1 LSKRQKSF
9 LFILLVFLIFLLLF
23 VFKVRDNMKDFE
35 VNYKAGER
43 FAVGETLYQV
53 QDGHYMFKYLPF
65 SAFLY
70 VPLSFLPLDLA
81 KLIWYSIVIFCSFY
95 IFYLSKKILRP
106 EGKSIYLFIFTPLV
120 LAKFV
125 LREIQL
131 GQINAVV
138 TVVLLLMI
146 LFLMND
152 LQQRVPTPP
161 SNLTSE
167 EKSRSKKEICAGVLC
182 GLATAMK
189 PYALIFF
196 PYFLVKKKF
205 MPILTGMSFLIL
217 ALFIPSFFYGFRG
230 NIILLKE
237 WISSLSHSTPIYLTS
252 QDNISIIALFSK
264 WTQNQTL
271 SLILAGAVTAV
282 LALLVLVL
290 VLKGRGMAQASILE
304 CSILLVLIPL
314 ISPLGWDY
322 TLLISALGVMFAI
335 QNFFRY
341 SKFWRIFLAFNF
353 FVISFSLY
361 DLMGRKLYSEFMSWS
376 IITINFLILIGYLA
390 YLRLRK
396 LY

>member
-1 LSKRQKSF
+1 VQKRKAF
-9 LFILLVFLIFLLLF
+9 LLILLISLIFFLLF
-23 VFKVRDNMKDFE
+23 VFKARENMKDFE

-43 FAVGETLYQV
+43 FAAGETLYQV
-53 QDGHYMFKYLPF
+53 QDGHYMFKYPPF

-70 VPLSFLPLDLA
+70 LPLSFLPLDLA
-81 KLIWYSIVIFCSFY
+81 KFIWYTIVIFSSFSL
-95 IFYLSKKILRP
+95 FYLSNKILRP
-106 EGKSIYLFIFTPLV
+106 EGKSVYLFIFTPLV

-138 TVVLLLMI
+138 TAVLLLMI
-146 LFLMND
+146 LFLTNGF
-152 LQQRVPTPP
+152 QQQVASPP
-161 SNLTSE
+161 LNLTAKR
-167 EKSRSKKEICAGVLC
+167 KSNSKKEICAGVLC
-182 GLATAMK
+182 GLATAVK

-205 MPILTGMSFLIL
+205 MPILSGLSFLIL
-217 ALFIPSFFYGFRG
+217 AFLLPSFFYGFRG
-230 NIILLKE
+230 NLILLKE
-237 WISSLSHSTPIYLTS
+237 WISTLSRSTPIYFTS
-252 QDNISIIALFSK
+252 QDNISITALFAK

-271 SLILAGAVTAV
+271 SLILAGVTIAV
-282 LALLVLVL
+282 LAALVLVL
-290 VLKGRGMAQASILE
+290 VLKGRGMARASILE

-322 TLLISALGVMFAI
+322 TLLISALGVMLAI

-353 FVISFSLY
+353 SVIAFSLY

-376 IITINFLILIGYLA
+376 VITINFLILIGYLA
-390 YLRLRK
+390 FLRFRK
-396 LY
+396 VC

>member
-1 LSKRQKSF
+1 VLIS
-9 LFILLVFLIFLLLF
+9 LIFLLLF
-23 VFKVRDNMKDFE
+23 VFKVRNEMKDFE
-35 VNYKAGER
+35 VNYKAGKR
-43 FAVGETLYQV
+43 LGAGETLYQV

-65 SAFLY
+65 SALLY
-70 VPLSFLPLDLA
+70 LPLSFLPLDLA
-81 KLIWYSIVIFCSFY
+81 KFIWYSIVIFCSFSL
-95 IFYLSKKILRP
+95 FYLSKKILRP
-106 EGKSIYLFIFTPLV
+106 GEKSVLLFIFTPLV

-138 TVVLLLMI
+138 TVILLFMI
-146 LFLMND
+146 QFLAD
-152 LQQRVPTPP
+152 GFRQQVAAAP
-161 SNLTSE
+161 SNLPCERMSH
-167 EKSRSKKEICAGVLC
+167 SKKEICAGVLS
-182 GLATAMK
+182 GLATAVK

-205 MPILTGMSFLIL
+205 LPVLIGLGFLIL
-217 ALFIPSFFYGFRG
+217 AVLVPSFFYGFQG
-230 NIILLKE
+230 NIILHKE
-237 WISSLSHSTPIYLTS
+237 WISTLSHSTPIYLTS
-252 QDNISIIALFSK
+252 HDNISIIALFAK

-271 SLILAGAVTAV
+271 ALILAGIAAAILAILV
-282 LALLVLVL
+282 LAL

-322 TLLISALGVMFAI
+322 TLLISTLGVMLAI

-353 FVISFSLY
+353 SVIGLSLY
-361 DLMGRKLYSEFMSWS
+361 DLMGRRFYSEFMSWS
-376 IITINFLILIGYLA
+376 VITINFLILIGYLA

-396 LY
+396 FC

>member
-1 LSKRQKSF
+1 
-9 LFILLVFLIFLLLF
+9 
-23 VFKVRDNMKDFE
+23 MKDFE

-70 VPLSFLPLDLA
+70 LPLSFLPLDLA
-81 KLIWYSIVIFCSFY
+81 KFIWYWIVIFCSFF
-95 IFYLSKKILRP
+95 IFYLSKKIIRP
-106 EGKSIYLFIFTPLV
+106 EGKSVYLFIFTPLV
-120 LAKFV
+120 LSKFI

-138 TVVLLLMI
+138 TVVLLLMVQ
-146 LFLMND
+146 FLAD
-152 LQQRVPTPP
+152 GFKQQAAAPS
-161 SNLTSE
+161 SNLTSQG
-167 EKSRSKKEICAGVLC
+167 RNNAKKEIYAGVFC
-182 GLATAMK
+182 GLATAVK

-205 MPILTGMSFLIL
+205 MPVLSGLGFLIL
-217 ALFIPSFFYGFRG
+217 ALLIPSFFYGFRG

-237 WISSLSHSTPIYLTS
+237 WISTLSRSTPIYLTS
-252 QDNISIIALFSK
+252 QDNISIIALFAK
-264 WTQNQTL
+264 WTRNQTL
-271 SLILAGAVTAV
+271 SLILAGTAAAI
-282 LALLVLVL
+282 LAILVLVL
-290 VLKGRGMAQASILE
+290 VLKGRGMARASILE

-322 TLLISALGVMFAI
+322 TLLISSLGVMLAI

-341 SKFWRIFLAFNF
+341 SKFWRIFLAFNLS
-353 FVISFSLY
+353 VIGFSLY
-361 DLMGRKLYSEFMSWS
+361 DLMGRKLYSEFMSLS
-376 IITINFLILIGYLA
+376 VITMNFLILIGYLA

-396 LY
+396 VY